1 MKTKAVLRTITSLL
15 AITLT
20 APAITAT
27 PAPKPS
33 IVLVH
38 GALIDGSAWRGV
50 YDVLVRDGY
59 HVSVVQQ
66 PLTGL
71 DEDVAATRRVLD
83 QQTGPVVLVGH
94 SYGGAIIT
102 VAGTDPKVKALVYVA
117 ALVPDAGE
125 TAGQAAP
132 PDPERLG
139 NFIATPDGFVMLRPE
154 KFAENFG
161 ADLPRAH
168 AEFIAH
174 AQMPVAIRAFESKVE
189 VAAWRDKPSYYVLA
203 TEDRS
208 LDPEAAERMAQRAGS
223 KVTRVKASHA
233 VLITK
238 PKAVAKVI
246 EEAAREVSRSD
257 QGSAHRGG
265 ANSAGNR

>member
-1 MKTKAVLRTITSLL
+1 MKTTTVLRAITCFL

-20 APAITAT
+20 SPAITAT

-50 YDVLVRDGY
+50 YDVLVRNGY
-59 HVSVVQQ
+59 QVSVVQQ

-132 PDPERLG
+132 PNPERLKD
-139 NFIATPDGFVMLRPE
+139 FIATSDGFVTLKPE

-161 ADLPRAH
+161 ADLPRAQ
-168 AEFIAH
+168 ADFMAH
-174 AQMPVAIRAFESKVE
+174 AQMPVAVRAFEGRVD
-189 VAAWRDKPSYYVLA
+189 VAAWREKPSYFVLA

-208 LDPEAAERMAQRAGS
+208 LEPAAAERMAQRAGA

-233 VLITK
+233 VLISK

-246 EEAAREVSRSD
+246 EEAAWNI
-257 QGSAHRGG
+257 Q
-265 ANSAGNR
+265 